1 MFIEMYPDLRFQL
14 SNVVN
19 ANHCFYLTQ
28 PYCVCVDV
36 IVAQCYN
43 EVCSADLLLFYTT
56 VFYKIF
62 MILK

>member
-19 ANHCFYLTQ
+19 ANHCFYLTR

-43 EVCSADLLLFYTT
+43 ETAARTCYFFIQWYFIKYL
-56 VFYKIF
+56 
-62 MILK
+62 